1 MFLHLVVDGHEP
13 LPAESQPM
21 TNAPNPIVAFL
32 VACWQELV
40 AAVKEALI
48 FWVIIGLCILLVGGW
63 AIFAVRNGIVDM

>member
-1 MFLHLVVDGHEP
+1 
-13 LPAESQPM
+13 M

-40 AAVKEALI
+40 AAVKEALV

-63 AIFAVRNGIVDM
+63 AISAVTLHPW